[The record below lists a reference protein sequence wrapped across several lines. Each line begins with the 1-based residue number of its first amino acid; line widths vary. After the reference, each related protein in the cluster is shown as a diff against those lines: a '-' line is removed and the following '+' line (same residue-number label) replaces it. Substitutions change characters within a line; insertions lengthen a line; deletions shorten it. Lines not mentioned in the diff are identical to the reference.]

1 MKKVASLYTPKE
13 CMGSL
18 KFIFFFPPNKD
29 RLIVVCV
36 WAGRVGERMV
46 IPEYHAPKWPAR
58 IAIQILQGIQ
68 QSPSVA
74 ILSILYIS
82 D

>member
-1 MKKVASLYTPKE
+1 MKKVASFYTPKE

-18 KFIFFFPPNKD
+18 KFIFFYPPNKD

-46 IPEYHAPKWPAR
+46 IPEYHAP
-58 IAIQILQGIQ
+58 
-68 QSPSVA
+68 
-74 ILSILYIS
+74 
-82 D
+82 